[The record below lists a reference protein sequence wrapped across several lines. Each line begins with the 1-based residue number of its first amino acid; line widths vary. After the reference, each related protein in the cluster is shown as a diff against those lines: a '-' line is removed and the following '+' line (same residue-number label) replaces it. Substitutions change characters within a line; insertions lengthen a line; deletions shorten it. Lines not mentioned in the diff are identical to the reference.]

1 MEFKPR
7 PYTKREFLSKLQKPY
22 VNPDTKEEVL
32 PKQAPPS
39 LPLKPG
45 QPEINRALEVSL
57 KDDDKNKTISIGLK
71 DIDSA
76 ILFYLENV
84 IKPTIT
90 QNDRRLSVPIIYG
103 SPERWKSMQADGF
116 YRDKNGKTMIPLLMF
131 KRDSFTKN
139 NTIGNKLDGNKV
151 NNLKYFETGYSKRN
165 IYDNFNVL
173 QNQKRQKEYI
183 LGIIPDYIDITYSM
197 SIFTDYVEQANE
209 ITEAVEFAARSYWG
223 DPERFMFRANID
235 TFNTPVLLEN
245 GSDRAN
251 RTTMNVLVN
260 GYIIPSGINAA
271 MAGPSPKS
279 YNVTKTV
286 FKETFASAC
295 KGFF

>member
-1 MEFKPR
+1 MEFKPK

-22 VNPDTKEEVL
+22 VNPDTNEEVL

-76 ILFYLENV
+76 ILYYLENV
-84 IKPTIT
+84 IKPTVT
-90 QNDRRLSVPIIYG
+90 QNDRRISVPIIYG
-103 SPERWKSMQADGF
+103 SPERWKSMQGDGF
-116 YRDKNGKTMIPLLMF
+116 YRDKNGKTMVPLVMF

-151 NNLKYFETGYSKRN
+151 NNVQYFETGYSRRN
-165 IYDNFNVL
+165 VYDNFNVL
-173 QNQKRQKEYI
+173 RGQKPQKEYI
-183 LGIIPDYIDITYSM
+183 LGVIPDYIDITYSM
-197 SIFTDYVEQANE
+197 SIFTDYVDQANE
-209 ITEAVEFAARSYWG
+209 ITEAIEFAARSYWG
-223 DPERFMFRANID
+223 DPEKFMFRANID
-235 TFNTPVLLEN
+235 TFDTPVLLEN
-245 GSDRAN
+245 GVDRAN
-251 RTTMNVLVN
+251 RINMNVLVY
-260 GYIIPSGINAA
+260 GYLIPSGINAA

-286 FKETFASAC
+286 FKETIA
-295 KGFF
+295 

>member
-260 GYIIPSGINAA
+260 GYIIPSCINAA

-286 FKETFASAC
+286 FKETII
-295 KGFF
+295 

>member
-103 SPERWKSMQADGF
+103 SPERCKSMQADCF
-116 YRDKNGKTMIPLLMF
+116 YRDKNGKTMIPLLIF
-131 KRDSFTKN
+131 NRDSFTKN

-286 FKETFASAC
+286 FKETII
-295 KGFF
+295 

>member
-116 YRDKNGKTMIPLLMF
+116 YRDKNGKTMVPLVMF

-286 FKETFASAC
+286 FKETII
-295 KGFF
+295 

>member
-32 PKQAPPS
+32 PKKAPPS

-286 FKETFASAC
+286 FKETII
-295 KGFF
+295 

>member
-32 PKQAPPS
+32 PKKAPPS

-209 ITEAVEFAARSYWG
+209 ITEAVEFADRSYWG

-286 FKETFASAC
+286 FKETII
-295 KGFF
+295 

>member
-22 VNPDTKEEVL
+22 VNPDTKEEIL

-76 ILFYLENV
+76 ILYYLENV
-84 IKPTIT
+84 IKPQVT

-116 YRDKNGKTMIPLLMF
+116 YRDKNGKTMVPLVMF
-131 KRDSFTKN
+131 KRDSFVKN

-173 QNQKRQKEYI
+173 QNQKLQKEYI
-183 LGIIPDYIDITYSM
+183 LGIIPDYIDVTYSM

-209 ITEAVEFAARSYWG
+209 ITEAIEFAARSYWG
-223 DPERFMFRANID
+223 DPEKFMFRANIE

-286 FKETFASAC
+286 FKETII
-295 KGFF
+295 

>member
-1 MEFKPR
+1 MEFKPK

-22 VNPDTKEEVL
+22 VNPDTNQEVL

-76 ILFYLENV
+76 ILYYLENV
-84 IKPTIT
+84 IKPTVT
-90 QNDRRLSVPIIYG
+90 QNDRRLSVPVIYG

-116 YRDKNGKTMIPLLMF
+116 YRDKNGKTMVPLLMF
-131 KRDSFTKN
+131 KRDSFVKN

-151 NNLKYFETGYSKRN
+151 NNIEYFETGYSKRN

-173 QNQKRQKEYI
+173 RGQKRQKEYI

-223 DPERFMFRANID
+223 DPEKFMFRANID

-286 FKETFASAC
+286 FKETII
-295 KGFF
+295 

>member
-7 PYTKREFLSKLQKPY
+7 PYTKREFLSKFNEPY
-22 VNPDTKEEVL
+22 VNPDTNEIVAPLTETVSSAEVT
-32 PKQAPPS
+32 
-39 LPLKPG
+39 PG

-57 KDDDKNKTISIGLK
+57 KDDTKHKTMSIGLK

-76 ILFYLENV
+76 ILYYLENV
-84 IKPTIT
+84 IKPTVT
-90 QNDRRLSVPIIYG
+90 QNDRRISVPIIYG
-103 SPERWKSMQADGF
+103 SPERWKSMQGDGF
-116 YRDKNGKTMIPLLMF
+116 YRDKNGKTMVPLVMF
-131 KRDSFTKN
+131 KRDSFVKN

-165 IYDNFNVL
+165 VYDNFNVL

-223 DPERFMFRANID
+223 DPEKFMFRANID

-286 FKETFASAC
+286 FKETII
-295 KGFF
+295 

>member
-151 NNLKYFETGYSKRN
+151 NNLKYFETGYSKKN

-209 ITEAVEFAARSYWG
+209 ITEAIEFAARSYWG
-223 DPERFMFRANID
+223 DPEKFMFRANID

-286 FKETFASAC
+286 FKETII
-295 KGFF
+295 

>member
-32 PKQAPPS
+32 PKKAPPS

-151 NNLKYFETGYSKRN
+151 NNLKYFETGYTKRN

-286 FKETFASAC
+286 FKETII
-295 KGFF
+295 

>member
-131 KRDSFTKN
+131 KRDSFTKY

-286 FKETFASAC
+286 FKETII
-295 KGFF
+295 

>member
-7 PYTKREFLSKLQKPY
+7 PYTRREFMAKMPEPY
-22 VNPDTKEEVL
+22 VNPDTKVEVVGN
-32 PKQAPPS
+32 PNDVES
-39 LPLKPG
+39 TVVKPG
-45 QPEINRALEVSL
+45 QPEFNRATQVSL
-57 KDDDKNKTISIGLK
+57 KKDTKNKPFSVGLE
-71 DIDSA
+71 DIDNA
-76 ILFYLENV
+76 MVFYLENV
-84 IKPTIT
+84 IKPTVTLNNRQIE
-90 QNDRRLSVPIIYG
+90 VPVIYG

-116 YRDKNGKTMIPLLMF
+116 YRDKDGKTMVPLVMI
-131 KRDSFTKN
+131 KRENFSKN
-139 NTIGNKLDGNKV
+139 NTLGNKLDGNKV
-151 NNLKYFETGYSKRN
+151 NNVEYFETQYSRNN

-173 QNQKRQKEYI
+173 RDQKVEKSYI
-183 LGIIPDYIDITYSM
+183 LGVIPDYIDLNYTLSV
-197 SIFTDYVEQANE
+197 FTDYTTQANE
-209 ITEAVEFAARSYWG
+209 IVEAIEFAARSYWG

-279 YNVTKTV
+279 YNVTKTI
-286 FKETFASAC
+286 FKETVV
-295 KGFF
+295 

>member
-209 ITEAVEFAARSYWG
+209 ITESVEFAARSYWG

-286 FKETFASAC
+286 FKETII
-295 KGFF
+295 

>member
-7 PYTKREFLSKLQKPY
+7 PYTKREFLSKFNEPY
-22 VNPDTKEEVL
+22 VNPDTNEVV
-32 PKQAPPS
+32 APLTETVPS
-39 LPLKPG
+39 AEVTPG

-57 KDDDKNKTISIGLK
+57 KDDTHNKTFSIGLK

-76 ILFYLENV
+76 ILYYLDNV
-84 IKPTIT
+84 IKPTVT
-90 QNDRRLSVPIIYG
+90 QNDRRIAVPTIYG

-116 YRDKNGKTMIPLLMF
+116 YRDKNGKTMVPLIMF

-151 NNLKYFETGYSKRN
+151 NNVQYFETGYSRRN
-165 IYDNFNVL
+165 VYDNFNVL
-173 QNQKRQKEYI
+173 RGQKPQKEYMI
-183 LGIIPDYIDITYSM
+183 GIIPDYVDITYSM
-197 SIFTDYVEQANE
+197 SIFTDYVDQANE
-209 ITEAVEFAARSYWG
+209 ITEAIEFAARSYWG

-251 RTTMNVLVN
+251 RITMNVLVN
-260 GYIIPSGINAA
+260 GYLIPSGINAA

-279 YNVTKTV
+279 YNVTKTI
-286 FKETFASAC
+286 FKETIV
-295 KGFF
+295 

>member
-116 YRDKNGKTMIPLLMF
+116 YRDKIGKTMIPLLMF

-251 RTTMNVLVN
+251 RITMNVLVN

-286 FKETFASAC
+286 FKETII
-295 KGFF
+295 

>member
-7 PYTKREFLSKLQKPY
+7 PYTKREFLSKLQEPY
-22 VNPDTKEEVL
+22 KNPETKEEVL
-32 PKQAPPS
+32 PKQAPAS
-39 LPLKPG
+39 IEVKPG
-45 QPEINRALEVSL
+45 QPKINRAEQISI
-57 KDDDKNKTISIGLK
+57 KDDTQHKPISIGLK
-71 DIDSA
+71 DIDAS
-76 ILFYLENV
+76 ILYYLENV
-84 IKPTIT
+84 IRPVVT
-90 QNDRRLSVPIIYG
+90 QNDRQISVPIIYG

-116 YRDKNGKTMIPLLMF
+116 YRDKNGKTMVPLVMF

-151 NNLKYFETGYSKRN
+151 NNIEYFETGYSKRN
-165 IYDNFNVL
+165 VYDNFGVL
-173 QNQKRQKEYI
+173 RNQKPQKEYI
-183 LGIIPDYIDITYSM
+183 LGIIPDYIDITYSL

-209 ITEAVEFAARSYWG
+209 ITEAIEFAARSYWG

-279 YNVTKTV
+279 YNVTKTII
-286 FKETFASAC
+286 KETII
-295 KGFF
+295 